1 MLDER
6 VVPSLLFGGFV
17 VTMIGF
23 AVLLYTAYYM
33 SFSISIQQGAGYA
46 IILGIFIA
54 IIGGVLSIK
63 TKTR

>member
-6 VVPSLLFGGFV
+6 VVPSLLFGGFL

-23 AVLLYTAYYM
+23 AVLLYTAYSM
-33 SFSISIQQGAGYA
+33 PFSISIQQGAGYA
-46 IILGIFIA
+46 IILGIVIA
-54 IIGGVLSIK
+54 IIGGVLSIG